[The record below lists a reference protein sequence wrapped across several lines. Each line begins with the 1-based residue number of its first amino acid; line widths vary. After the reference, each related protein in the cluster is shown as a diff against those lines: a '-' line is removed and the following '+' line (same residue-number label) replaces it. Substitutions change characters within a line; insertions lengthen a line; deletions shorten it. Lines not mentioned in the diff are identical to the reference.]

1 MPAGLIP
8 TPEQTPDQVEPVHR
22 FPGRNRAPAAFPSRA
37 GTCSLGA
44 RTRHRAVDFLR
55 LAKAIA
61 VLARAQQD
69 AVWDRTQAAN
79 KLRSHLHEYFPGFL
93 ASFESTRE
101 GLCHLVA
108 RALLA
113 AAATPEQA
121 ARLTRT
127 QLRAVVRRAGRKR
140 GIEAEADRLREILRR
155 PQMRQPS
162 LVEQAMGQQAIAL
175 LRQLDAACTSAD
187 DLATA
192 TVEAFEAHP
201 DARSSPASPALAHS
215 PEPACS
221 LRSATTDPASE
232 TRKDSKPSQ
241 VLHRS
246 PGPRARASL

>member
-1 MPAGLIP
+1 MQSWPAP
-8 TPEQTPDQVEPVHR
+8 
-22 FPGRNRAPAAFPSRA
+22 
-37 GTCSLGA
+37 
-44 RTRHRAVDFLR
+44 
-55 LAKAIA
+55 
-61 VLARAQQD
+61 QQD

-201 DARSSPASPALAHS
+201 DARSSPASPALAHL

-246 PGPRARASL
+246 PGPRSRASL